1 MSTPRPTYDPDE
13 LSKHDL
19 TEEEAEDL
27 RQGLEEADRGEGIP
41 LAQVRAELLTELE
54 AIARVRRTG

>member
-1 MSTPRPTYDPDE
+1 MSTRRPTYDPDE
-13 LSKHDL
+13 LAKYDL

-27 RQGLEEADRGEGIP
+27 RQGLEEADRGEGVP
-41 LAQVRAELLTELE
+41 LAQVRAELLAELE